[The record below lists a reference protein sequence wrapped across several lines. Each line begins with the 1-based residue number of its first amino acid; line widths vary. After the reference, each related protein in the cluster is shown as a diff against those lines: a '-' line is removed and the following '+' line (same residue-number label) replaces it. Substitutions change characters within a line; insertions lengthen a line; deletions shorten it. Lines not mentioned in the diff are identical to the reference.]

1 MYLSTLKGKFK
12 VHKGDEEMARINQ
25 KKKMISYENSIQ
37 KSNELSMGKLNQ
49 GLSLNQM
56 QLLAFSIF
64 STQQNGVTEFHKAD
78 FEKKFKLTKY
88 NTEDAKKDADKVT
101 SVKFSTADLEN
112 EEFKFWNV
120 FMGMSYK
127 KGHFK
132 FEWNPR
138 MLPHILNLKDKYI
151 TTDLSIASK
160 FKSSFSWTL
169 YDFIKAHHGYW
180 HKVVSKEELM
190 ELFGVQNTKTYLEN
204 TGRFKKSVLDIAIKE
219 INANTELEV
228 WYKNEKT
235 GRAISGFDLIW
246 SNGKKIASAT
256 NNQIK
261 EIKSVLDIVFEDMF
275 QYVNID
281 DKTDRERAINLIREI
296 EEIRTVTSEPI
307 SITKE
312 KGDEVIQKVAW
323 NFRELNRLLEKNHR
337 TVSEKSK
344 EKVKFYNWLEDRG

>member
-1 MYLSTLKGKFK
+1 
-12 VHKGDEEMARINQ
+12 MARKNLKTQ
-25 KKKMISYENSIQ
+25 LISYENSIK
-37 KSNELSMGKLNQ
+37 KSNELSMSKLNQ
-49 GLSLNQM
+49 GLTLNQM

-64 STQQNGVTEFHKAD
+64 CTQQNGVTEFHKAD
-78 FEKKFKLTKY
+78 FEKKFGIQKY
-88 NTEDAKKDADKVT
+88 KTEDAKKDSDKVT
-101 SVKFSTADLEN
+101 SVKFGQWDPEKD
-112 EEFKFWNV
+112 FFDFWNV
-120 FMGMSYK
+120 FRGMSYHS
-127 KGHFK
+127 GVFR
-132 FEWNPR
+132 FTWTEE
-138 MLPHILNLKDKYI
+138 MIPHILELKDKYI
-151 TTDLSIASK
+151 TTDLTIASK

-228 WYKNEKT
+228 WYKDEKN

-246 SNGKKIASAT
+246 SNGKKITSAT
-256 NNQIK
+256 SNQIK

-281 DKTDRERAINLIREI
+281 DKGDRERAINLIREI
-296 EEIRTVTSEPI
+296 EEARSFTSEPI

-312 KGDEVIQKVAW
+312 KGDEVIRKVVW
-323 NFRELNRLLEKNHR
+323 NFRELNRLLEKNHHP
-337 TVSEKSK
+337 VSEKTK